1 MLEMFLNASG
11 YRTLTATSGRV
22 GIAIAMAEPL
32 DAVVVDYEMPG
43 LNGVEVA
50 QILKEKN
57 PTLPVVMYSAHPA
70 QEAPGA
76 LAVVDAYVLKEHPR
90 ALVKE
95 LARVLH
101 QPMPPLVKRRYPRY
115 PVHVP
120 LSLRREGDN
129 SFQGIAVD
137 LAEGGLGG
145 TLEQEISPGE
155 VVSVNIGVP
164 ACDVNLELRAR
175 VRYRNAASHGLEFV
189 EVTEPQQADL
199 RRCLQIL
206 SAA

>member
-1 MLEMFLNASG
+1 
-11 YRTLTATSGRV
+11 
-22 GIAIAMAEPL
+22 
-32 DAVVVDYEMPG
+32 
-43 LNGVEVA
+43 
-50 QILKEKN
+50 
-57 PTLPVVMYSAHPA
+57 
-70 QEAPGA
+70 
-76 LAVVDAYVLKEHPR
+76 VVDAYVLKEHPR

-101 QPMPPLVKRRYPRY
+101 QPMPPLVKRRYQRY

-120 LSLRREGDN
+120 LSLRREGDD
-129 SFQGIAVD
+129 SFHGVAID

-164 ACDVNLELRAR
+164 ACDVNLQLRAR

>member
-1 MLEMFLNASG
+1 MFLNASG
-11 YRTLTATSGRV
+11 YRALTATSGRV

-32 DAVVVDYEMPG
+32 DAVVVDYQMPG

-50 QILKEKN
+50 QILKQRK
-57 PTLPVVMYSAHPA
+57 PSLPIVMYSAHPA

-90 ALVKE
+90 SLVKE

-101 QPMPPLVKRRYPRY
+101 QPAPPLVKRRYPRLR
-115 PVHVP
+115 VHVP
-120 LSLRREGDN
+120 LSLQREGKN
-129 SFQGIAVD
+129 TFRGIAVD

-145 TLEQEISPGE
+145 MLDQEITPGE

-175 VRYRNAASHGLEFV
+175 VRYRNAAAHGLEFV
-189 EVTEPQQADL
+189 EITGPQQADL
-199 RRCLQIL
+199 RRCLEAL

>member
-1 MLEMFLNASG
+1 
-11 YRTLTATSGRV
+11 
-22 GIAIAMAEPL
+22 
-32 DAVVVDYEMPG
+32 
-43 LNGVEVA
+43 
-50 QILKEKN
+50 
-57 PTLPVVMYSAHPA
+57 
-70 QEAPGA
+70 
-76 LAVVDAYVLKEHPR
+76 
-90 ALVKE
+90 
-95 LARVLH
+95 
-101 QPMPPLVKRRYPRY
+101 
-115 PVHVP
+115 
-120 LSLRREGDN
+120 LRREGDD
-129 SFQGIAVD
+129 SFHGVAID

-164 ACDVNLELRAR
+164 ACDVNLQLRAR

>member
-1 MLEMFLNASG
+1 MFLNASG

-22 GIAIAMAEPL
+22 GIAIAMAETL
-32 DAVVVDYEMPG
+32 NAVVVDYQMPD

-50 QILKEKN
+50 HILKRHNAK
-57 PTLPVVMYSAHPA
+57 LPIVMYSAHPA

-95 LARVLH
+95 LARVLGL
-101 QPMPPLVKRRYPRY
+101 PTPPLVKRRFQRY
-115 PVHVP
+115 PIRVP

-129 SFQGIAVD
+129 SIHGIAVD
-137 LAEGGLGG
+137 IAEGGLGG
-145 TLEQEISPGE
+145 TLEQAISPGE

-164 ACDVNLELRAR
+164 ECDLTLELRAR
-175 VRYRNAASHGLEFV
+175 VRYRNATSHGLEFV

-199 RRCLQIL
+199 RRCLQL
-206 SAA
+206 LTAA